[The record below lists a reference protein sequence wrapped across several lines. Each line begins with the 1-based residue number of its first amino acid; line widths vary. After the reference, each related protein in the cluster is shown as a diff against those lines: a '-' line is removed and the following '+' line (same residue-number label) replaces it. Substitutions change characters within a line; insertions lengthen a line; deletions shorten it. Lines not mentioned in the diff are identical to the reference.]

1 MPLLDSN
8 TAGPARLGFSDEKD
22 LDAFVDKLGQFERGE
37 LAPDGWKQF
46 RLVNGVY
53 SQRQD
58 DAMMVR
64 VKIPQGLLTAAQLRA
79 LGEVAQ
85 RWSTGRGHL
94 TTRQNVQFHFVK
106 LADTA
111 AVVAAL
117 GNAGLTTREACG
129 NAVRNVTTCPFAG
142 ASALEPFDATPY
154 AEAVTRHLLRGPLS
168 SSLPRKFKIAFGGC
182 CGTDCV
188 GASFNDIGLLAR
200 EQDGQPGF
208 RVTLAGGLSTLR
220 RAGILAH
227 DFAPAEEVLEIA
239 EAVVRV
245 FNRTGNRKR
254 RDKARLKFV
263 VEQLGADVFL
273 AEYLKEREVI
283 RGEGGLRVSG
293 FGLRAKD
300 ETVARIAVHPR
311 PRAVREG
318 LGEWTATNVRAQ
330 REPNHV
336 AVTVRVP
343 LGDLTAAQ
351 LGALADI
358 AEEFSAERE
367 VRTTV
372 DQNLVLRYVQRAHL
386 HVLHSALD
394 AAGLAEPGAGT
405 VSDVTSCPGAFS
417 CRLAVTQSRGM
428 ARVLGDALAGQEVP
442 GLRIKISG
450 CPNGCG
456 QHYVSGIGLQGSV
469 RKVNG
474 RAVPQY
480 HLYLGGG
487 FGDGTAA
494 FGRLAAKLPAR
505 RVPDAVQRLLAV
517 YQAEKAP
524 GESPEVFL
532 ARLPAARVSALLADL
547 EELAVAAPED
557 FVDLD
562 EQKQFEVQLSEGE
575 CAS

>member
-37 LAPDGWKQF
+37 LAPDGWKAF

-53 SQRQD
+53 SQRQE

-64 VKIPQGLLTAAQLRA
+64 VKIPQGLLTSAQLRV

-85 RWSTGRGHL
+85 RWSTGRGHI
-94 TTRQNVQFHFVK
+94 TTRQNVQFHFIK

-111 AVVAAL
+111 TVVAAL

-168 SSLPRKFKIAFGGC
+168 ASLPRKFKIAFGGC
-182 CGTDCV
+182 CGNDCV

-200 EQDGQPGF
+200 ERDGQPGF

-227 DFAPAEEVLEIA
+227 EFVPAGEVLEIA
-239 EAVVRV
+239 EAVIRV

-263 VEQLGADVFL
+263 VEQLGAEKFL
-273 AEYLKEREVI
+273 AEYQAERERI
-283 RGEGGLRVSG
+283 RGEGGIALAARELPQTPKRAAAHPKPRSVRP
-293 FGLRAKD
+293 GL
-300 ETVARIAVHPR
+300 
-311 PRAVREG
+311 EG
-318 LGEWTATNVRAQ
+318 WTATNVRRQ
-330 REPNHV
+330 REPEYA
-336 AVTVRVP
+336 AVTVRVL

-351 LGALADI
+351 FGALANI
-358 AEEFSAERE
+358 ADEFSEERE

-372 DQNLVLRYVQRAHL
+372 DQNLGLRYVQRAHL
-386 HVLHSALD
+386 PALHAALD
-394 AAGLAEPGAGT
+394 DAELAEAGAGT

-428 ARVLGDALAGQEVP
+428 ARELGAALHDVEAQD
-442 GLRIKISG
+442 LHIKISG

-456 QHYVSGIGLQGSV
+456 QHYVAGIGLQGSV

-474 RAVPQY
+474 RPVPQY

-487 FGDGTAA
+487 FGVETAS
-494 FGRLAAKLPAR
+494 FGRLSAKLPAR
-505 RVPDAVQRLLAV
+505 RVPEAVKRLIALSD
-517 YQAEKAP
+517 AEKAP
-524 GESPEVFL
+524 GEAHESFL
-532 ARLPAARVSALLADL
+532 ARLPAVRVSALLKDL
-547 EELAVAAPED
+547 EELAAPEAQD

-562 EQKQFEVQLSEGE
+562 EQKAFAVELSEGE

>member
-1 MPLLDSN
+1 MPLLDSK
-8 TAGPARLGFSDEKD
+8 TAGPARLGFADEKD
-22 LDAFVDKLGQFERGE
+22 LDAFVDKLDQFERGA
-37 LAPDGWKQF
+37 LAPDAWKQF

-53 SQRQD
+53 SQRQEG

-79 LGEVAQ
+79 LGDVAQ
-85 RWSTGRGHL
+85 KYSTGRGHI
-94 TTRQNVQFHFVK
+94 TTRQNDQFHFVK

-117 GNAGLTTREACG
+117 GAEGLTTREACG

-142 ASALEPFDATPY
+142 ASALEPFDSTPY

-200 EQDGQPGF
+200 LQDGKPGF

-227 DFAPAEEVLEIA
+227 EFAPAEDVIEIA

-263 VEQLGADVFL
+263 VEALGPERFL
-273 AEYLKEREVI
+273 AEYLKEREAI
-283 RGEGGLRVSG
+283 RAEGAPGLRS
-293 FGLRAKD
+293 
-300 ETVARIAVHPR
+300 EPPTTPPR
-311 PRAVREG
+311 QRTNPKPRAVRAG
-318 LGEWTATNVRAQ
+318 LAEWSATNLRAQ
-330 REPNHV
+330 KDEAYA

-343 LGDLTAAQ
+343 LGDLTAGQ
-351 LGALADI
+351 FHALAGI
-358 AEEFSAERE
+358 AEEFSEERE
-367 VRTTV
+367 ARTTV
-372 DQNLVLRYVQRAHL
+372 DQNLVLRFVRLAHL
-386 HVLHSALD
+386 PALHAALD
-394 AAGLAEPGAGT
+394 EVGLSQPGAGT

-428 ARVLGDALAGQEVP
+428 ARVLGDALRGEDVAG
-442 GLRIKISG
+442 LHIKISG

-456 QHYVSGIGLQGSV
+456 QHYVAGIGLQGSV
-469 RKVNG
+469 RKVAG

-487 FGDGTAA
+487 FGEDTAS

-505 RVPDAVQRLLAV
+505 RVQEAVLRLISLYQSEKQHGEAPPD
-517 YQAEKAP
+517 
-524 GESPEVFL
+524 FL
-532 ARLPAARVSALLADL
+532 ARLPPERVSGLLGDL
-547 EELAVAAPED
+547 EALPPESAGAED
-557 FVDLD
+557 FIDLD
-562 EQKQFEVQLSEGE
+562 EATQFAVQLSEGE

>member
-1 MPLLDSN
+1 MPLLDSK

-37 LAPDGWKQF
+37 LAPDGWKAF

-53 SQRQD
+53 SQRQE

-64 VKIPQGLLTAAQLRA
+64 VKIPQGLLTSAQLRT

-85 RWSTGRGHL
+85 RWSTGRGHI
-94 TTRQNVQFHFVK
+94 TTRQNVQFHFIK

-111 AVVAAL
+111 TVVAAL

-154 AEAVTRHLLRGPLS
+154 AEAVTRYLLRGPLS
-168 SSLPRKFKIAFGGC
+168 ASLPRKFKIAFGGC
-182 CGTDCV
+182 CGSDCV

-200 EQDGQPGF
+200 EKDGKPGF

-220 RAGILAH
+220 RAGIVAH
-227 DFAPAEEVLEIA
+227 EFAPADEVIEIA
-239 EAVVRV
+239 EAVIRV

-263 VEQLGADVFL
+263 VETLGAEKFL
-273 AEYLKEREVI
+273 AEYASEREVI
-283 RGEGGLRVSG
+283 RGEKRLQASG
-293 FGLRAKD
+293 FRPQVEEAP
-300 ETVARIAVHPR
+300 ARIVAHPKPRSVR
-311 PRAVREG
+311 PG
-318 LGEWTATNVRAQ
+318 LPGWTATNVRAQ
-330 REPNHV
+330 REPEYA
-336 AVTVRVP
+336 AVTVRVL

-351 LGALADI
+351 FGALADI
-358 AEEFSAERE
+358 ADEFSEERE

-372 DQNLVLRYVQRAHL
+372 DQNLVLRFVQRAHL
-386 HVLHSALD
+386 PALHAALD
-394 AAGLAEPGAGT
+394 DAGLAEAGAGT

-428 ARVLGDALAGQEVP
+428 ARELGTALHEVEAE
-442 GLRIKISG
+442 GLHIKISG

-456 QHYVSGIGLQGSV
+456 QHYVAGIGLQGSV

-474 RAVPQY
+474 RPVPQY

-487 FGDGTAA
+487 FGVETAS
-494 FGRLAAKLPAR
+494 FGRLSAKLPAR
-505 RVPDAVQRLLAV
+505 RVPAAVKRLIALAD
-517 YQAEKAP
+517 AEKAP
-524 GESPEVFL
+524 GESYEAFL
-532 ARLPAARVSALLADL
+532 GQLPAARVSALLQDL
-547 EELAVAAPED
+547 EELRAPEAQD

-562 EQKQFEVQLSEGE
+562 EQKAFAVELSEGE